1 MTCCPDSSSRILQ
14 LMLVAGPTVISKL
27 TPRRNV
33 TNSSVGDAL
42 GTALGLSVVGASVG
56 VFVVGSSVGVR
67 DGDWLV
73 VGGNESVEKIVGLDD
88 GVSLSNT
95 VGDRESAVFVS
106 DGIAVGNSVSDPVGA
121 LVVVAELD
129 GAGVVVGDVVGSVES
144 GGTVVDTPDGDA
156 VSSSVGLG
164 ERDSSVGNRVG
175 VSSVGNDVLSEG
187 LRVGDEDNVR
197 ETVGIGVSSEGPDEN
212 TEEVGRELS

>member
-14 LMLVAGPTVISKL
+14 LILVAGPTGISKL

-42 GTALGLSVVGASVG
+42 GTVLGLSVVGASVG

-95 VGDRESAVFVS
+95 VGDREAVVFVS
-106 DGIAVGNSVSDPVGA
+106 DGIAVGNSVSDPVGT
-121 LVVVAELD
+121 LVAVAELD

-144 GGTVVDTPDGDA
+144 GGTVA

-175 VSSVGNDVLSEG
+175 VSSVGDAVLSEG
-187 LRVGDEDNVR
+187 LRVGDEDNER
-197 ETVGIGVSSEGPDEN
+197 ETVGIGVSSEGPDED
-212 TEEVGRELS
+212 TEEVGREVS